1 MKIKIIAV
9 TITVLWLTLVGWL
22 IFGRDKNP
30 DPSENVQQDGQS
42 QLSSQINSEGEVEVE
57 VTPVEI
63 SESSDLWQF
72 KIVLTTHSVELDQDL
87 TKVTLLFDDKGNI
100 YQPVS
105 WEGTPPG
112 GHHREGILSFR
123 SIKPQTPSLRL
134 VIQNVGETKEREF
147 TWNLN

>member
-72 KIVLTTHSVELDQDL
+72 KIVLTTHNVELDQDL

-123 SIKPQTPSLRL
+123 SIKPQTLSLRL
-134 VIQNVGETKEREF
+134 VIQNIGETKEREF

>member
-22 IFGRDKNP
+22 IFGRDKNS

-57 VTPVEI
+57 ITPVEI
-63 SESSDLWQF
+63 SKSSDLWQF

-123 SIKPQTPSLRL
+123 SIKPQTLSLRL
-134 VIQNVGETKEREF
+134 VIQNIGETKEREF

>member
-22 IFGRDKNP
+22 IFGRDKNS

-112 GHHREGILSFR
+112 GHHREGVLSFR

>member
-22 IFGRDKNP
+22 IFGRDKNS

-112 GHHREGILSFR
+112 GHHREGVLSFR
-123 SIKPQTPSLRL
+123 SIKPQTQSLRL

>member
-22 IFGRDKNP
+22 IFGRDKNS

-112 GHHREGILSFR
+112 GHHREGVLSFR
-123 SIKPQTPSLRL
+123 SIKPQTRSLRL